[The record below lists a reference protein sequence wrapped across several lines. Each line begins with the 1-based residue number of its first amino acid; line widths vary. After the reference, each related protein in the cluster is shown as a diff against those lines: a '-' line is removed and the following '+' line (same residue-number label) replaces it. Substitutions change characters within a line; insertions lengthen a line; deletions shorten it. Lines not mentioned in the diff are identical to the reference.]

1 MLLIFSKS
9 LKQPQ
14 RDVSEAQKCATKQ
27 GNAEGTEPSDFLTKV
42 NNLGTERFLCQP
54 LHCMKRRAIVWFRQD
69 LRLHDN
75 EALAT
80 ALRMAEEIIPVF
92 IFDERV
98 FFGTTRFGFPKVGK
112 FRAKF
117 ILESVAD
124 LQKNIENIGGGLII
138 HVGRP
143 EQVLSELAQSLKASW
158 VICNRE
164 RTHEEVLVQD
174 GLEKK
179 LWGIGVELLYT
190 RGKMLY
196 HTQDLPMPVQHT
208 PDSFTQF
215 RKENEHVTQ
224 VREPIPSP
232 NALPPLPTG
241 VDKGT
246 LPALTDLGHEPFEA
260 DPKAVLP
267 FKGGETEALRRL
279 RYYFWEKDLLSTYK
293 ETRNGLIGPDYSSKF
308 SPWLAQGALSPK
320 LVYHEIKRYE
330 RERVS
335 NESTYWLFFELLWRD
350 FFRLMGKKY
359 GNRIFLIGGIQGKSM
374 RQLKNDPELFERWA
388 KGQTG
393 VPFVDANM
401 RELAAT
407 GWMSNRGRQNVASF
421 LVRDLKVNWQ
431 MGAEYFESLLL
442 DYDPCSNWGNWN
454 YVAGVG
460 SDLREDRYFNILSQA
475 RAYDPNGD
483 YVRYWVP
490 ELAHISG
497 EKVHRPDL
505 LSAAERNGYP
515 KAIVRIEKWAN

>member
-1 MLLIFSKS
+1 
-9 LKQPQ
+9 
-14 RDVSEAQKCATKQ
+14 
-27 GNAEGTEPSDFLTKV
+27 
-42 NNLGTERFLCQP
+42 
-54 LHCMKRRAIVWFRQD
+54 MKRRAIVWFRQD

-80 ALRMAEEIIPVF
+80 AIRMAEEIVPIY

-98 FFGTTRFGFPKVGK
+98 FQGETRFGFPKTGK
-112 FRAKF
+112 YRARF

-124 LQKNIENIGGGLII
+124 LRENIQKLGGKLLVR
-138 HVGRP
+138 VGRP
-143 EQVLSELAQSLKASW
+143 ERILAEMAQELKASW

-174 GLEKK
+174 GLEQK

-196 HTQDLPMPVQHT
+196 HTQDLPVPVQHT
-208 PDSFTQF
+208 PDVFTQF
-215 RKENEHVTQ
+215 RKETEHITP
-224 VREPIPSP
+224 VREPLPSP
-232 NALPPLPTG
+232 SALPPLPPNLDPG
-241 VDKGT
+241 EMPRLADFGH
-246 LPALTDLGHEPFEA
+246 AEFETDPRSAIE
-260 DPKAVLP
+260 

-279 RYYFWEKDLLSTYK
+279 RHYFWEKDHIAQYK
-293 ETRNGLIGPDYSSKF
+293 ETRNGLLGAEYSSKF
-308 SPWLAQGALSPK
+308 SPWLSQGCLSPK
-320 LVYHEIKRYE
+320 FVYHELKRYE

-359 GNRIFLIGGIQGKSM
+359 GNRIFFKGGTQEKDL
-374 RQLKNDPELFERWA
+374 RQLKNNREMFDLWA
-388 KGQTG
+388 EGRTG

-401 RELAAT
+401 RELATT

-431 MGAEYFESLLL
+431 MGAEYFESQLI

-460 SDLREDRYFNILSQA
+460 SDLREDRYFNILTQA
-475 RAYDPNGD
+475 KNYDPLGA
-483 YVRYWVP
+483 YVKWWCP
-490 ELAHISG
+490 ELAEIPA
-497 EKVHRPDL
+497 EKIHRPDL
-505 LSAAERNGYP
+505 LSTTERNGYP
-515 KAIVRIEKWAN
+515 KAVVRIDKWAQ